1 MTLLDAHRSESDLVA
16 SLQLPQLPQV
26 RFDDGHRADESA
38 QAGSVRPQ
46 DYRHVAGEI
55 HRADRIRVV
64 VDVGRVQ
71 PRLAAIGTHPFGF
84 GADQAHAGAAGVEMH
99 FPVGR
104 EKPLDVRFSKVFR
117 GGMRAVNDPHPAHVC
132 QRFKCLIGNPLP
144 RTALHQG
151 HDVQHIAGAQRATA
165 MTAELAEGKG
175 TFAAQIIR
183 HVEPAAHAQIASH
196 TGTCDG
202 AQRQRRTGAHE

>member
-1 MTLLDAHRSESDLVA
+1 MWERACSRRGRCSRWNFCVRNIAFASKRASTSFCMTRLDAHRSESDPVA

-26 RFDDGHRADESA
+26 RFDDGYRADESA
-38 QAGSVRPQ
+38 QAGSVRPE

-64 VDVGRVQ
+64 VNVGRVQ
-71 PRLAAIGTHPFGF
+71 PRLTAIGTHPFGF

-104 EKPLDVRFSKVFR
+104 EKPFDVRFGEVFR

-132 QRFKCLIGNPLP
+132 QRSSASSAIRCP
-144 RTALHQG
+144 ALRSTR
-151 HDVQHIAGAQRATA
+151 GAMCSTS
-165 MTAELAEGKG
+165 
-175 TFAAQIIR
+175 
-183 HVEPAAHAQIASH
+183 PARSA
-196 TGTCDG
+196 
-202 AQRQRRTGAHE
+202 RPP